1 MRGNLASRERVLK
14 YFIPQ
19 SILYILFFSIIET
32 KGGFYI
38 YETAKYHIMHSP
50 AYFFFIKLKCIFVCF
65 FFRKNTVLTAKVVIP
80 TLIAS

>member
-1 MRGNLASRERVLK
+1 MLVFMDLKTAIKYQGWRVMRGNLASRERVLK

-50 AYFFFIKLKCIFVCF
+50 AYFFK
-65 FFRKNTVLTAKVVIP
+65 
-80 TLIAS
+80 